1 MKNDDLF
8 NIFANFAKFHSNTIG
23 FDQLAAKL
31 SSLSESMTKYPPY
44 NIKKVDDNHYV
55 LELAVAGFAKQDID
69 IEINNGTLA
78 IRGKVESLQEDDQD
92 YIFKGI
98 ANRSF
103 DRTFA
108 LADNFEVKN
117 AEMFNGLLRVWLE
130 HIIPEHKKP
139 KKIKVD

>member
-1 MKNDDLF
+1 MKNDDVF
-8 NIFANFAKFHSNTIG
+8 NIFANFAKFHGHTVG
-23 FDQLAAKL
+23 FDHLASKL
-31 SSLSESMTKYPPY
+31 SALSDSITKYPPY

-55 LELAVAGFAKQDID
+55 IELAVAGFAKQDID
-69 IEINNGTLA
+69 IEIHDGTLA
-78 IRGKVESLQEDDQD
+78 IKGKVESLQEDDKD

-103 DRTFA
+103 DRTFT
-108 LADNFEVKN
+108 LADNVEVKN

-139 KKIKVD
+139 KKIKVE